1 MKETNNFK
9 LHEEATQLSDTIT
22 RYKLSKMY
30 LQQKQELEELKEK
43 YAKLNELF
51 EDYLKCRRVMAEEIE
66 RLQMQE
72 HICPDKVRINYEL
85 ECG

>member
-9 LHEEATQLSDTIT
+9 LHEEAAQLSDTIT
-22 RYKLSKMY
+22 SYKISKMY

-51 EDYLKCRRVMAEEIE
+51 EDYLKCHRVMVEEIE
-66 RLQMQE
+66 RLQMQKS
-72 HICPDKVRINYEL
+72 IYTTKIQYEL
-85 ECG
+85 EC

>member
-22 RYKLSKMY
+22 SYKLSKMY
-30 LQQKQELEELKEK
+30 LQQKQELEQLEEK

-51 EDYLKCRRVMAEEIE
+51 EDYLKCHRVMVEEIE

-72 HICPDKVRINYEL
+72 NIDYTRVQYEL
-85 ECG
+85 EC

>member
-22 RYKLSKMY
+22 NYKLSKMY

-51 EDYLKCRRVMAEEIE
+51 EDYLKCHRVMVEEIE
-66 RLQMQE
+66 RLQMQDS
-72 HICPDKVRINYEL
+72 IDTTKIQYEL
-85 ECG
+85 EC